1 MSQPG
6 WCVQADDSLV
16 GAKKYCQA
24 VEAYMLGLAVLL
36 PFSSDNTI
44 MTFEQSGRAGLR
56 QM

>member
-1 MSQPG
+1 VSQPG